1 LFHIKAG
8 RRSTGIHIAHIIGCT
23 GHKMQPVYHL
33 HHHPDG
39 HGWKQE
45 TDILSRQKKHKAL
58 LFYHMKQGVK
68 MEPEKFKQLEAKLKS
83 LFEEAEKEDE
93 TPKVSGPVL
102 TGRKVVI
109 RRRNGVS
116 MKLVS

>member
-1 LFHIKAG
+1 
-8 RRSTGIHIAHIIGCT
+8 
-23 GHKMQPVYHL
+23 
-33 HHHPDG
+33 
-39 HGWKQE
+39 
-45 TDILSRQKKHKAL
+45 
-58 LFYHMKQGVK
+58 

-93 TPKVSGPVL
+93 APKMSMPAIASQRVI
-102 TGRKVVI
+102 I

>member
-1 LFHIKAG
+1 
-8 RRSTGIHIAHIIGCT
+8 
-23 GHKMQPVYHL
+23 
-33 HHHPDG
+33 
-39 HGWKQE
+39 
-45 TDILSRQKKHKAL
+45 
-58 LFYHMKQGVK
+58 

-93 TPKVSGPVL
+93 TPKISGPVIAS
-102 TGRKVVI
+102 RKVVI

>member
-1 LFHIKAG
+1 
-8 RRSTGIHIAHIIGCT
+8 
-23 GHKMQPVYHL
+23 
-33 HHHPDG
+33 
-39 HGWKQE
+39 
-45 TDILSRQKKHKAL
+45 
-58 LFYHMKQGVK
+58 

-93 TPKVSGPVL
+93 TPKMSIPVISSQ
-102 TGRKVVI
+102 RVVI